1 MTAKSSEVNL
11 TVVPPPDAPAD
22 ADAVEYAV
30 PEQFVSSFQGGR
42 LVTVAAS
49 HSGG

>member
-11 TVVPPPDAPAD
+11 TVVPAD
-22 ADAVEYAV
+22 PSTEDAVEHPV
-30 PEQFVSSFQGGR
+30 PEQFISSFKNGTLG
-42 LVTVAAS
+42 TVAAS

>member
-11 TVVPPPDAPAD
+11 TVVPADQGGD

-49 HSGG
+49 HSGA

>member
-1 MTAKSSEVNL
+1 VTAKSSEVNL
-11 TVVPPPDAPAD
+11 TVVPADPESD
-22 ADAVEYAV
+22 ADAVEHPV
-30 PEQFVSSFQGGR
+30 PEQFISSFKAGR